1 MRALIQRV
9 SAAKVVTGDGVTGE
23 IGPGLLIFLGIRFN
37 DDPPLAE
44 KLAQKVT
51 QLRVFPD
58 SAGKMNRDVKESG
71 GSLLI
76 VSQFTLYG
84 DTRRGNR
91 PSFSESAPADVAEP
105 LYEAFVQYCR
115 TTGLRVETGVFQAH
129 MEVQL
134 TNDGPVTILCSAE
147 N

>member
-9 SAAKVVTGDGVTGE
+9 SQAKVVTAEGVTGE
-23 IGPGLLIFLGIRFN
+23 IGPGLLVFLGIRF
-37 DDPPLAE
+37 DDHPGQAE

-51 QLRVFPD
+51 QLRVFSD
-58 SAGKMNRDVKESG
+58 STGKMNLNVKEAD
-71 GSLLI
+71 GSILI

-91 PSFSESAPADVAEP
+91 PSFSESARPEVAEP
-105 LYEAFVQYCR
+105 LYNHFVQYCR
-115 TTGLRVETGVFQAH
+115 ATGLRVETGIFQAH

-134 TNDGPVTILCSAE
+134 TNDGPVTILCCAE